1 MQSNSEE
8 LKTCTYTCGSTP
20 SPVQHAP
27 IDRSL
32 DYQAEIENLK
42 FQIRKQTED
51 IIELKSQLLQSEEV
65 NTGLQGEVSKLSKKL
80 NVEHKQNT
88 IVEKLKQDCDE
99 FRESEINFRKKIEQL
114 KKECKSLTTENAKLR
129 DEYEDGKTE
138 VKIMLVGR
146 FT

>member
-1 MQSNSEE
+1 MHSNSDE
-8 LKTCTYTCGSTP
+8 LKTSTYTCGSTP

-51 IIELKSQLLQSEEV
+51 IIELKSQLVQSEEV

-88 IVEKLKQDCDE
+88 IVEKLRQDCDE

-114 KKECKSLTTENAKLR
+114 KKECKSLATENAKLKN
-129 DEYEDGKTE
+129 EYEDGKTE
-138 VKIMLVGR
+138 V
-146 FT
+146 